1 MVEAKKSMRKWI
13 PTVLLLVVLGAG
25 IVYAKSQNF
34 FRGQA
39 PAARQLVQL
48 TQGDITSFAITGKD
62 GKQVELIQ
70 RDGKWSMSKPQSYPL
85 NGYAVN
91 NWLTAIQ
98 NVKLGEVVEATP
110 KDVAKYGISATDD
123 QIQIT
128 TKDGGVRTFAFGATL
143 PSGDAAYVLS
153 DKKEVASVPMDTLS
167 GLLLGAADFTDTTP
181 FDWDDTKLSGLEWEG
196 QSASWMLKSSSES
209 QTGESASRAWT
220 LNGKSVADDTA
231 TSLLQQIKNLASSQS
246 LRKASELNKPV
257 NRFTLSVSLGKQDDP
272 QLVYQGWTVNG
283 DPDTVWVV
291 PPQSNWAYGLSISD
305 VNRIEQDGHD
315 KAQTGK

>member
-1 MVEAKKSMRKWI
+1 MRKWI

-34 FRGQA
+34 FREQA

-62 GKQVELIQ
+62 GKPVELNQ

-85 NGYAVN
+85 NSYTID
-91 NWLTAIQ
+91 NWLAAIQ
-98 NVKLGEVVEATP
+98 NVKLGEVVESSP
-110 KDVAKYGISATDD
+110 KDVAKYGISATNN
-123 QIQIT
+123 QIQIK
-128 TKDGGVRTFAFGATL
+128 TKDGSEHTFAFGETL
-143 PSGDAAYVLS
+143 PSGDAVYVLS
-153 DKKEVASVPMDTLS
+153 DKKEVASVPMDALS

-181 FDWDDTKLSGLEWEG
+181 FDWDDDKLSGLEWEG
-196 QSASWMLKSSSES
+196 QSASWMLKSSGDGG
-209 QTGESASRAWT
+209 TGESSFIAWT
-220 LNGKSVADDTA
+220 LNGKSVTSDTV
-231 TSLLQQIKNLASSQS
+231 TSLSQQIKNLVSSQS

-257 NRFTLSVSLGKQDDP
+257 HRFTLSVSLGKQDNP

-291 PPQSNWAYGLSISD
+291 PPQSNWAYGLSASD
-305 VNRIEQDGHD
+305 VKRIEQAGHD
-315 KAQTGK
+315 QAQTGK